1 MVCSRWSRIFVKN
14 STIFEDTETLAAD
27 AKLLCTQYLAAF
39 GSDRTDLLYHHRL
52 DGPLGIGALSS
63 PAEIAVGTVD
73 GKPMPYGYG
82 SGIQDVPLE
91 NGQFLFALCDVF
103 DSTGDPEIGQLAQ
116 RIFRGI
122 RLVATVSPEPGFAPR
137 GPHPDGKSYRGE
149 NYNRS
154 VVLALLLWAAEARR
168 SATPATQFNSSTL
181 GRLDLGPSM
190 DVEFQNGLLYAIG
203 KGKLHA
209 VDVSDP
215 NSPVVK
221 GAIDGLG
228 RVRQLCVHD
237 GIAYVTSREDGLY
250 LVDVSSPDKMRILAH
265 YDTIEL
271 ATGIAGLHAI
281 EIAPEIRPLATHPTN
296 GFSLGVAAWEG
307 RVYVAEGEG
316 GLSIWKHAGAGQ
328 LELLGRYRA
337 PNDSVRQVVVAG
349 KYTLLHVG
357 PSTLHIVDVSNPRE
371 PSRVLEDSRL
381 GLFYYNPIS
390 PGLLADQYAC
400 CHWHVTG
407 LHWYDLLGDTPRW
420 TGQNYPFRIDSRN
433 GAAFV
438 GEQALVTCR
447 GGYALISIEEQRPL
461 DELVIHRIP
470 SQIFHGKPIVAGDRL
485 YVSDRYTG
493 IVTAIDI
500 SDLEKPQLVDRLELQ
515 EHPGLVVVHNGTPII
530 PAGYQGLLIWDKCG
544 TD

>member
-1 MVCSRWSRIFVKN
+1 M
-14 STIFEDTETLAAD
+14 EDRATTNG
-27 AKLLCTQYLAAF
+27 Q
-39 GSDRTDLLYHHRL
+39 
-52 DGPLGIGALSS
+52 LGRQERANGGALPS

-103 DSTGDPEIGQLAQ
+103 DSTGDSEIGQLAQ

-181 GRLDLGPSM
+181 GRL
-190 DVEFQNGLLYAIG
+190 
-203 KGKLHA
+203 
-209 VDVSDP
+209 
-215 NSPVVK
+215 
-221 GAIDGLG
+221 
-228 RVRQLCVHD
+228 
-237 GIAYVTSREDGLY
+237 
-250 LVDVSSPDKMRILAH
+250 
-265 YDTIEL
+265 
-271 ATGIAGLHAI
+271 
-281 EIAPEIRPLATHPTN
+281 
-296 GFSLGVAAWEG
+296 
-307 RVYVAEGEG
+307 
-316 GLSIWKHAGAGQ
+316 
-328 LELLGRYRA
+328 
-337 PNDSVRQVVVAG
+337 
-349 KYTLLHVG
+349 
-357 PSTLHIVDVSNPRE
+357 
-371 PSRVLEDSRL
+371 
-381 GLFYYNPIS
+381 
-390 PGLLADQYAC
+390 
-400 CHWHVTG
+400 
-407 LHWYDLLGDTPRW
+407 GDTPRW

-470 SQIFHGKPIVAGDRL
+470 SQIFHGKPTVAGDRL

>member
-1 MVCSRWSRIFVKN
+1 
-14 STIFEDTETLAAD
+14 
-27 AKLLCTQYLAAF
+27 
-39 GSDRTDLLYHHRL
+39 
-52 DGPLGIGALSS
+52 
-63 PAEIAVGTVD
+63 
-73 GKPMPYGYG
+73 MPYGYG

-116 RIFRGI
+116 RIFREI

-190 DVEFQNGLLYAIG
+190 DVESQNGLLYAIG

-209 VDVSDP
+209 VDGSDL

-296 GFSLGVAAWEG
+296 GFSLGIAAREG

-328 LELLGRYRA
+328 LELLG
-337 PNDSVRQVVVAG
+337 
-349 KYTLLHVG
+349 L
-357 PSTLHIVDVSNPRE
+357 
-371 PSRVLEDSRL
+371 
-381 GLFYYNPIS
+381 
-390 PGLLADQYAC
+390 
-400 CHWHVTG
+400 
-407 LHWYDLLGDTPRW
+407 
-420 TGQNYPFRIDSRN
+420 
-433 GAAFV
+433 
-438 GEQALVTCR
+438 
-447 GGYALISIEEQRPL
+447 
-461 DELVIHRIP
+461 HRIP
-470 SQIFHGKPIVAGDRL
+470 SQIFHGKPTVAGDRL